1 MVPTSVCLTVIQGG
15 LKGQEFGFVAP
26 AHCVVGRAGDCDIQV
41 PSDCLH
47 ADVSR
52 HHCALDIDP
61 PVIHVLDLGSRNGT
75 FVNGVRIDGPHR
87 QAVDEWPEGTVDPGV
102 DLKNGDQLRLGS
114 VTFEVKVDEALNT
127 PMPLLFV

>member
-1 MVPTSVCLTVIQGG
+1 MAPSSVCLTVIQGG

-26 AHCVVGRAGDCDIQV
+26 AHCVVGRAEDCDIQV

-52 HHCALDIDP
+52 HHCVLDIDP
-61 PVIHVLDLGSRNGT
+61 PLVHVLDLGSRNGT
-75 FVNGVRIDGPHR
+75 FVNGVRIDGPEWQAFDER
-87 QAVDEWPEGTVDPGV
+87 PEGAVDHGI
-102 DLKNGDQLRLGS
+102 DLKNGDQVRLGS
-114 VTFEVKVDEALNT
+114 VTFEVKVDGALNM